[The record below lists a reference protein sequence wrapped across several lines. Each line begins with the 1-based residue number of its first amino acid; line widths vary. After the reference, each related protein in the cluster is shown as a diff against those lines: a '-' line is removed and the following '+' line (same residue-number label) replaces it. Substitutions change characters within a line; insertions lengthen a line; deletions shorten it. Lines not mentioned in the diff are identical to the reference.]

1 MGISKQSIEDLKNK
15 SKISDFILSSTT
27 GKLRGNKGMALC
39 PFHGEKTASMSFTDE
54 ENLFHCFGCKEGGD
68 IFKYIQLINN
78 VEFQES
84 VEIAADKYSFNLTYT
99 DSTFETNQ
107 KNLIDQIKKISD
119 FFVRNM
125 NEVKS
130 TEALDYLKNR
140 KLNGEDI
147 KNYKLG
153 FAEKDEKKI
162 MQYCKTNNISDSD
175 FKKLGLLSEKGN
187 FLFKNRIIFPITN
200 FRSEV
205 VGFGGRALED
215 FGPKYLNSSE
225 SSIYKKNRTLYF
237 LPNFLKD
244 IKKHKFVIIVEGY
257 FDVIAFNKLGFSNVA
272 SPSGTALTIQQL
284 NQVSKYTD
292 EIYLC
297 FDNDQAGIEATKRIL
312 EIKNNISKDLN
323 IYSISLPSKYKD
335 ISEFYES
342 GEKNIDN
349 LMSDKKDLVEFCIDD
364 LIDKEGEA
372 NKKKIFSAYKKFS
385 NYLSPLE
392 EDLSIEYL
400 GKKLA
405 INKETLVNEL
415 SFKEDLITTTI
426 NQSEN
431 VEENKHIETFK
442 DIFISNLIKNNF
454 DLKDNEKELLELNT
468 ELNEQIKAIKSNLDS
483 SENDKYNNISFSEE
497 QLEEAVVRLI
507 LFYSELKIQDLIN
520 QIDLSKD
527 TSLFPEVE
535 ELKKNMEYYQNT
547 L

>member
-68 IFKYIQLINN
+68 IFKYIQLMNN

-99 DSTFETNQ
+99 DSKFETNQ
-107 KNLIDQIKKISD
+107 KNLIDQIKKIAD
-119 FFVRNM
+119 FFIRNM

-140 KLNGEDI
+140 KLDGEDI

-153 FAEKDEKKI
+153 YAEKDDKKI
-162 MQYCKTNNISDSD
+162 IQYCKTNNISDAD
-175 FKKLGLLSEKGN
+175 FKKLGLFSEKGN

-244 IKKHKFVIIVEGY
+244 VKKHKFVVIVEGY
-257 FDVIAFNKLGFSNVA
+257 FDVIAFNKLGYSNVA

-284 NQVSKYTD
+284 SQVSKYTD

-297 FDNDQAGIEATKRIL
+297 FDNDQAGIEATKRIV

-335 ISEFYES
+335 ISEFYENA
-342 GEKNIDN
+342 EKNIDN
-349 LMSDKKDLVEFCIDD
+349 LISDKKDLVEFCIDD
-364 LIDKEGEA
+364 LIDKESESD
-372 NKKKIFSAYKKFS
+372 KKKIFSAYKKFS

-392 EDLSIEYL
+392 KDLSIEYL
-400 GKKLA
+400 GKKLG

-415 SFKEDLITTTI
+415 TFKEDLITTTI

-442 DIFISNLIKNNF
+442 DIFISC
-454 DLKDNEKELLELNT
+454 LL
-468 ELNEQIKAIKSNLDS
+468 
-483 SENDKYNNISFSEE
+483 Y
-497 QLEEAVVRLI
+497 
-507 LFYSELKIQDLIN
+507 
-520 QIDLSKD
+520 
-527 TSLFPEVE
+527 TSPSPRD
-535 ELKKNMEYYQNT
+535 
-547 L
+547 

>member
-99 DSTFETNQ
+99 DSKFETNQ

-162 MQYCKTNNISDSD
+162 MQYCKTNNISDAD

-244 IKKHKFVIIVEGY
+244 VKKHKFVIIVEGY
-257 FDVIAFNKLGFSNVA
+257 FDVIAFNKLGYSNVA

-297 FDNDQAGIEATKRIL
+297 FDNDDAGIEATKRIV

-323 IYSISLPSKYKD
+323 LYSILLPSKYKD

-342 GEKNIDN
+342 GENNIDN
-349 LMSDKKDLVEFCIDD
+349 LISDKKDLVEFCIDD
-364 LIDKEGEA
+364 LIDKEGESD
-372 NKKKIFSAYKKFS
+372 KKKIFSAYKKFS

-392 EDLSIEYL
+392 KDLSIEYL
-400 GKKLA
+400 GKKLG

-431 VEENKHIETFK
+431 IEENKHIETFK
-442 DIFISNLIKNNF
+442 DIFISSLIRNNF

-483 SENDKYNNISFSEE
+483 TENDKYNNISFSQE

>member
-68 IFKYIQLINN
+68 IFKYIQMINN

-84 VEIAADKYSFNLTYT
+84 VEIAADKYYFNLTYT
-99 DSTFETNQ
+99 DSKFETNQ
-107 KNLIDQIKKISD
+107 KNLIDQIKKITD
-119 FFVRNM
+119 FFIRIM

-140 KLNGEDI
+140 KLDGEDI

-153 FAEKDEKKI
+153 FAEKDEKTI
-162 MQYCKTNNISDSD
+162 IQYCKNNNMSDAD

-244 IKKHKFVIIVEGY
+244 VKKHKFVIIVEGY

-284 NQVSKYTD
+284 NQISKYTD

-297 FDNDQAGIEATKRIL
+297 FDYDQAGVEATKRIV

-349 LMSDKKDLVEFCIDD
+349 LISDKKDLVEFCIDV
-364 LIDKEGEA
+364 LIDKEGESD
-372 NKKKIFSAYKKFS
+372 KKKTFSAYKKFS

-392 EDLSIEYL
+392 KDLSIEYL
-400 GKKLA
+400 GKKLG

-431 VEENKHIETFK
+431 VDENKHIETFK
-442 DIFISNLIKNNF
+442 DIFISNLIKNKF
-454 DLKDNEKELLELNT
+454 ELKDNEKELLELNI

-483 SENDKYNNISFSEE
+483 TENDKYNNISFSEE

>member
-99 DSTFETNQ
+99 DSKFETNQ
-107 KNLIDQIKKISD
+107 KHFIDQIKKISD
-119 FFVRNM
+119 YFIRNM
-125 NEVKS
+125 IEVKS

-140 KLNGEDI
+140 KLDGEDI

-153 FAEKDEKKI
+153 YAEKDEKKI
-162 MQYCKTNNISDSD
+162 IQYCRANNISDAD

-205 VGFGGRALED
+205 VGFGGRALDD

-225 SSIYKKNRTLYF
+225 STIYKKNRILYF

-244 IKKHKFVIIVEGY
+244 VKKHKFVIIVEGY

-292 EIYLC
+292 EICIC
-297 FDNDQAGIEATKRIL
+297 FDNDKAGIEATKRIV

-323 IYSISLPSKYKD
+323 LYSILLPPKYKD

-342 GEKNIDN
+342 GENNIDN
-349 LMSDKKDLVEFCIDD
+349 LISDKKDLVEFCIDN
-364 LIDKEGEA
+364 LIENEGESD
-372 NKKKIFSAYKKFS
+372 KKKIFSAYKKLS

-392 EDLSIEYL
+392 KDLSLEYL
-400 GKKLA
+400 GKKVG
-405 INKETLVNEL
+405 INKETLINEL

-426 NQSEN
+426 NQTEN
-431 VEENKHIETFK
+431 FDTNEHIETFK

-454 DLKDNEKELLELNT
+454 HLEDNEKELIKLST
-468 ELNEQIKAIKSNLDS
+468 ELNEQINSLKTNLDS
-483 SENDKYNNISFSEE
+483 NENDKYKNISFSED
-497 QLEEAVVRLI
+497 QLEEAIIRLI

>member
-1 MGISKQSIEDLKNK
+1 MK
-15 SKISDFILSSTT
+15 KI
-27 GKLRGNKGMALC
+27 
-39 PFHGEKTASMSFTDE
+39 
-54 ENLFHCFGCKEGGD
+54 LFHCFGCKEGGD

-99 DSTFETNQ
+99 DSKFETNQ

-119 FFVRNM
+119 FFIRNM

-140 KLNGEDI
+140 KLDGEDI

-162 MQYCKTNNISDSD
+162 IQYCKTNNISDAD

-187 FLFKNRIIFPITN
+187 FFFKNRIIFPITN

-244 IKKHKFVIIVEGY
+244 VKKHKFVIIVEGY

-297 FDNDQAGIEATKRIL
+297 FDNDEASIEATKRIV

-323 IYSISLPSKYKD
+323 IYSILLPPKYKD

-342 GEKNIDN
+342 GENNIDN
-349 LMSDKKDLVEFCIDD
+349 LISDKKDLVEFCIDD
-364 LIDKEGEA
+364 LIDKEGESD
-372 NKKKIFSAYKKFS
+372 KKKIFSAYKKFS

-392 EDLSIEYL
+392 KDLSIEYL
-400 GKKLA
+400 GKKL
-405 INKETLVNEL
+405 
-415 SFKEDLITTTI
+415 
-426 NQSEN
+426 EN
-431 VEENKHIETFK
+431 
-442 DIFISNLIKNNF
+442 
-454 DLKDNEKELLELNT
+454 
-468 ELNEQIKAIKSNLDS
+468 
-483 SENDKYNNISFSEE
+483 
-497 QLEEAVVRLI
+497 
-507 LFYSELKIQDLIN
+507 
-520 QIDLSKD
+520 
-527 TSLFPEVE
+527 
-535 ELKKNMEYYQNT
+535 
-547 L
+547 

>member
-1 MGISKQSIEDLKNK
+1 MGISKQSIEDLKTK

-99 DSTFETNQ
+99 DSKFETNQ
-107 KNLIDQIKKISD
+107 KNLIEQIKKISD
-119 FFVRNM
+119 LFITNLIEM
-125 NEVKS
+125 KS
-130 TEALDYLKNR
+130 EQAITYLKNR
-140 KLNGEDI
+140 KLEDADI
-147 KNYKLG
+147 KNYKIG
-153 FAEKDEKKI
+153 YAEKDDKKI
-162 MQYCKTNNISDSD
+162 IEYCKSNNISDSE
-175 FKKLGLLSEKGN
+175 FKKLGLFSEKGN

-205 VGFGGRALED
+205 VAFGGRALED

-257 FDVIAFNKLGFSNVA
+257 FDVIAFNKLGYSNVA

-284 NQVSKYTD
+284 NQISKYTD

-297 FDNDQAGIEATKRIL
+297 FDNDEAGIDATKRIV

-323 IYSISLPSKYKD
+323 LYTILLPSKYKD

-342 GEKNIDN
+342 GDKNIKEIV
-349 LMSDKKDLVEFCIDD
+349 SDKKDLIEFCIDQ
-364 LIDKEGEA
+364 LINKEGEA
-372 NKKKIFSAYKKFS
+372 NKKKIFSAYKKFAV
-385 NYLSPLE
+385 YLSPLE
-392 EDLSIEYL
+392 KDLSTEYL
-400 GKKLA
+400 GKILG
-405 INKETLVNEL
+405 INKETLISEL
-415 SFKEDLITTTI
+415 SFKEDLVTTTI
-426 NQSEN
+426 SHGEE
-431 VEENKHIETFK
+431 VETNKHIETFK
-442 DIFISNLIKNNF
+442 DIFIASLIKNNF
-454 DLKDNEKELLELNT
+454 DLDDKAKEVLDLSVD
-468 ELNEQIKAIKSNLDS
+468 LNEQLNKLKSNKES
-483 SENDKYNNISFSEE
+483 IENDKYQNISFSKE
-497 QLEEAVVRLI
+497 QLNESIVRLI
-507 LFYSELKIQDLIN
+507 LFYSEIKIQDLIN

-535 ELKKNMEYYQNT
+535 ELKKKIEFYQNT

>member
-68 IFKYIQLINN
+68 IFKYIQLMNN

-99 DSTFETNQ
+99 DSKFETNQ

-119 FFVRNM
+119 FFIRNM

-140 KLNGEDI
+140 KLDGEDI

-153 FAEKDEKKI
+153 FAEKDDKKLI
-162 MQYCKTNNISDSD
+162 QYCKTNNISDAD
-175 FKKLGLLSEKGN
+175 FKKLGLFSEKGN

-244 IKKHKFVIIVEGY
+244 VKKHKFVIIVEGY

-284 NQVSKYTD
+284 NQISKYTD

-297 FDNDQAGIEATKRIL
+297 FDNDQAGVEATKRIV
-312 EIKNNISKDLN
+312 EIKNNIGKDLN
-323 IYSISLPSKYKD
+323 IYSILLPSKYKD

-342 GEKNIDN
+342 GEKNIEN
-349 LMSDKKDLVEFCIDD
+349 LISDKKDLVEFCIDD
-364 LIDKEGEA
+364 LIEKEGES

-392 EDLSIEYL
+392 KDLSIEYL
-400 GKKLA
+400 GKKLG

-442 DIFISNLIKNNF
+442 DIFISNLIKNKF
-454 DLKDNEKELLELNT
+454 ELKDNEKELLELNI

-483 SENDKYNNISFSEE
+483 TENDKYNNISFSEE
-497 QLEEAVVRLI
+497 QLEEAIVRLI

>member
-68 IFKYIQLINN
+68 IFKYIQLMNN

-99 DSTFETNQ
+99 DSKFETNQ

-119 FFVRNM
+119 FFIRNM

-140 KLNGEDI
+140 KLDGEDI

-153 FAEKDEKKI
+153 FAEKDDKKI
-162 MQYCKTNNISDSD
+162 IQYCKTNNISDAD
-175 FKKLGLLSEKGN
+175 FKKLGLFSEKGN

-205 VGFGGRALED
+205 VGFGGRALAD

-244 IKKHKFVIIVEGY
+244 VKKHKFVIIVEGY

-284 NQVSKYTD
+284 NQISKYTD

-297 FDNDQAGIEATKRIL
+297 FDNDQAGVEATKRIV
-312 EIKNNISKDLN
+312 EIKNNIGKDLN
-323 IYSISLPSKYKD
+323 IYSILLPSKYKD

-349 LMSDKKDLVEFCIDD
+349 LISDKKDLVEFCIDD
-364 LIDKEGEA
+364 LIEKEGES

-392 EDLSIEYL
+392 KDLSIEYL
-400 GKKLA
+400 GKKLG

-415 SFKEDLITTTI
+415 SFKEDLITTTF

-442 DIFISNLIKNNF
+442 DIFISNLIKNKF
-454 DLKDNEKELLELNT
+454 ELKDNEKELLELNI

-483 SENDKYNNISFSEE
+483 TENDKYNNISFSEE
-497 QLEEAVVRLI
+497 QLEEAIVRLI

>member
-99 DSTFETNQ
+99 DSKFETNQ

-119 FFVRNM
+119 FFIRNM

-140 KLNGEDI
+140 KLDGEDI

-153 FAEKDEKKI
+153 FAEKDDKKI
-162 MQYCKTNNISDSD
+162 IQYCKTNNISDAD
-175 FKKLGLLSEKGN
+175 FKKLGLFSEKGN

-244 IKKHKFVIIVEGY
+244 VKKHKFVIIVEGY

-284 NQVSKYTD
+284 NQISKYTD

-297 FDNDQAGIEATKRIL
+297 FDNDQAGVEATKRIV
-312 EIKNNISKDLN
+312 EIKNNIGKDLN
-323 IYSISLPSKYKD
+323 IYSILLPSKYKD

-342 GEKNIDN
+342 GEKNIEN
-349 LMSDKKDLVEFCIDD
+349 LISDKKDLVEFCIDD
-364 LIDKEGEA
+364 LIEKEGES

-392 EDLSIEYL
+392 KDLSIEYL
-400 GKKLA
+400 GKKLG

-415 SFKEDLITTTI
+415 SFKEDLITTTF

-442 DIFISNLIKNNF
+442 DIFISNLIKNKF
-454 DLKDNEKELLELNT
+454 ELKDNEKELLELNI

-483 SENDKYNNISFSEE
+483 TENDKYNNISFSEE
-497 QLEEAVVRLI
+497 QLEEAIVRLI

>member
-68 IFKYIQLINN
+68 MFKYIQLINN

-99 DSTFETNQ
+99 DSKFETNQ

-119 FFVRNM
+119 FFIRNM

-140 KLNGEDI
+140 KLDGEDI

-162 MQYCKTNNISDSD
+162 IQYCKTNNISDAD

-244 IKKHKFVIIVEGY
+244 VKKHKFVIIVEGY

-297 FDNDQAGIEATKRIL
+297 FDNDQAGIEATKRIV

-323 IYSISLPSKYKD
+323 IYSILLPSKYKD

-342 GEKNIDN
+342 GEKNIEN
-349 LMSDKKDLVEFCIDD
+349 LISDKKDLVEFCIDD
-364 LIDKEGEA
+364 LIEKEGESD
-372 NKKKIFSAYKKFS
+372 KKKIFSAYKKFS

-392 EDLSIEYL
+392 KDLSIEYL
-400 GKKLA
+400 GKKLG

-442 DIFISNLIKNNF
+442 DIFISNLIKNKF
-454 DLKDNEKELLELNT
+454 DLKDNEKELLELNI

-483 SENDKYNNISFSEE
+483 TENDKYNNISFSEE
-497 QLEEAVVRLI
+497 QLEEAIVRLI

>member
-99 DSTFETNQ
+99 DSKFETNQ

-119 FFVRNM
+119 FFIRNM

-140 KLNGEDI
+140 KLDGEDI

-162 MQYCKTNNISDSD
+162 TQYCKTNNISDAD

-244 IKKHKFVIIVEGY
+244 VKKHKFVIIVEGY

-284 NQVSKYTD
+284 NQVAKYTD

-297 FDNDQAGIEATKRIL
+297 FDNDEAGIEATKRIV

-323 IYSISLPSKYKD
+323 LYSILVPPKYKD

-349 LMSDKKDLVEFCIDD
+349 LISDKKDLVEFCIDD
-364 LIDKEGEA
+364 LIDKEGESD
-372 NKKKIFSAYKKFS
+372 KKKIFSAYKKFS

-392 EDLSIEYL
+392 KDLSIEYL
-400 GKKLA
+400 GKKLG

-431 VEENKHIETFK
+431 IEGNKHIETFK
-442 DIFISNLIKNNF
+442 DIFISSLIRNNF

-468 ELNEQIKAIKSNLDS
+468 ELNEKINAIKSNLDS
-483 SENDKYNNISFSEE
+483 TENDKYNNISFSEE

-507 LFYSELKIQDLIN
+507 LFYSEIKIQDLIN

>member
-1 MGISKQSIEDLKNK
+1 MGISKQSIEDLKTK

-99 DSTFETNQ
+99 DSKFETNQ
-107 KNLIDQIKKISD
+107 KNLIEQIKKISD
-119 FFVRNM
+119 LFITNLIEM
-125 NEVKS
+125 KS
-130 TEALDYLKNR
+130 EQAITYLKKR
-140 KLNGEDI
+140 KLDDVDI
-147 KNYKLG
+147 KNYKIG
-153 FAEKDEKKI
+153 YAEKDDKKI
-162 MQYCKTNNISDSD
+162 IEYCKSNNISDSD
-175 FKKLGLLSEKGN
+175 FKKLGLFSEKGN

-205 VGFGGRALED
+205 VAFGGRALED

-244 IKKHKFVIIVEGY
+244 IKKHKFAIIVEGY
-257 FDVIAFNKLGFSNVA
+257 FDVIAFNKLGYSNVA

-284 NQVSKYTD
+284 NQISKYTD

-297 FDNDQAGIEATKRIL
+297 FDNDEAGIDATKRIV

-323 IYSISLPSKYKD
+323 LYTILLPSKYKD

-342 GEKNIDN
+342 GDKNIKEIVA
-349 LMSDKKDLVEFCIDD
+349 DKKDLIEFCIDQ
-364 LIDKEGEA
+364 LINKEGEA
-372 NKKKIFSAYKKFS
+372 NKKKIFSAYKKFAV
-385 NYLSPLE
+385 YLSPLE
-392 EDLSIEYL
+392 KDLSTEYL
-400 GKKLA
+400 GKILG
-405 INKETLVNEL
+405 INKETLISEL
-415 SFKEDLITTTI
+415 SFKEDLVTTTI
-426 NQSEN
+426 SHGEE
-431 VEENKHIETFK
+431 VETNKHIETFK
-442 DIFISNLIKNNF
+442 DIFIASLIKNNF
-454 DLKDNEKELLELNT
+454 DLDDKAKEVLDLSAGLDEHVNQLKTKKDS
-468 ELNEQIKAIKSNLDS
+468 I
-483 SENDKYNNISFSEE
+483 ENDKYHNISFSKE
-497 QLEEAVVRLI
+497 QLDESIVRLI
-507 LFYSELKIQDLIN
+507 LFYSEIKIQDLIN

-535 ELKKNMEYYQNT
+535 ELKKKIEFYQNT

>member
-99 DSTFETNQ
+99 DSKFETNQ

-119 FFVRNM
+119 FFIRNM

-140 KLNGEDI
+140 KLDGEDI

-153 FAEKDEKKI
+153 FAEKDDKKI
-162 MQYCKTNNISDSD
+162 IQYCKTNNISDAD
-175 FKKLGLLSEKGN
+175 FKKLGLFSEKGN

-244 IKKHKFVIIVEGY
+244 VKKHKFVIIVEGY

-297 FDNDQAGIEATKRIL
+297 FDNDQAGIEATKRIV

-342 GEKNIDN
+342 GEKNIEN
-349 LMSDKKDLVEFCIDD
+349 LISDKKDLVEFCIDD
-364 LIDKEGEA
+364 LIEKEGES

-392 EDLSIEYL
+392 KDLSIEYL
-400 GKKLA
+400 GKKLG

-442 DIFISNLIKNNF
+442 DIFISNLIKNKF
-454 DLKDNEKELLELNT
+454 ELKDNEKELLELNI

-483 SENDKYNNISFSEE
+483 TENDKYNNISFSEE
-497 QLEEAVVRLI
+497 QLEEAIVRLI

>member
-68 IFKYIQLINN
+68 IFKYIQMINN

-99 DSTFETNQ
+99 DSKFETNQ
-107 KNLIDQIKKISD
+107 KNLIDQIKKIAD
-119 FFVRNM
+119 FFIRNM

-140 KLNGEDI
+140 KLDGEDI

-162 MQYCKTNNISDSD
+162 IQYCKNNNISDAD

-244 IKKHKFVIIVEGY
+244 VKKHKFVVIVEGY
-257 FDVIAFNKLGFSNVA
+257 FDVIAFNKLGYSNVA

-297 FDNDQAGIEATKRIL
+297 FDNDQAGIEATKRIV

-342 GEKNIDN
+342 AEKNIDN
-349 LMSDKKDLVEFCIDD
+349 LISDKKDLVEFCIDD

-392 EDLSIEYL
+392 KDLSIEYL
-400 GKKLA
+400 GKKLG
-405 INKETLVNEL
+405 INKETLINEL
-415 SFKEDLITTTI
+415 SFKEDLITTTF

-468 ELNEQIKAIKSNLDS
+468 ELNEQIKTIKSNLDTT
-483 SENDKYNNISFSEE
+483 ENDKYNNISFSEE
-497 QLEEAVVRLI
+497 QLEEAIVRLI

>member
-68 IFKYIQLINN
+68 IFKYIQLMNN

-99 DSTFETNQ
+99 DSKFETNQ
-107 KNLIDQIKKISD
+107 KNLIDQIKKIAD
-119 FFVRNM
+119 FFIRNM

-140 KLNGEDI
+140 KLDGEDI

-153 FAEKDEKKI
+153 FAEKDEKTI
-162 MQYCKTNNISDSD
+162 IQYCKNNNMSDAD

-244 IKKHKFVIIVEGY
+244 VKKHKFVVIVEGY
-257 FDVIAFNKLGFSNVA
+257 FDVIAFNKLGYSNVA

-284 NQVSKYTD
+284 SQVSKYTD

-297 FDNDQAGIEATKRIL
+297 FDNDQAGIEATKRIV

-342 GEKNIDN
+342 AEKNIDN
-349 LMSDKKDLVEFCIDD
+349 LISDKKDLVEFCIDD

-392 EDLSIEYL
+392 KDLSIEYL
-400 GKKLA
+400 GKKLR

-415 SFKEDLITTTI
+415 SFKEDLITTTF

-442 DIFISNLIKNNF
+442 DIFISNLIKNKF
-454 DLKDNEKELLELNT
+454 ELKDNEKELLELNI

-483 SENDKYNNISFSEE
+483 TENDKYNNISFSEE

>member
-68 IFKYIQLINN
+68 IFKYIQMINN

-99 DSTFETNQ
+99 DSKFETNQ

-119 FFVRNM
+119 FFIRNM

-140 KLNGEDI
+140 KLDGEDI

-153 FAEKDEKKI
+153 FAEKDDKKI
-162 MQYCKTNNISDSD
+162 IQYCKTNNISDAD
-175 FKKLGLLSEKGN
+175 FKKLGLFSEKGN

-244 IKKHKFVIIVEGY
+244 VKKHKFVIIVEGY

-284 NQVSKYTD
+284 NQISKYTD

-297 FDNDQAGIEATKRIL
+297 FDNDQAGVEATKRIV

-323 IYSISLPSKYKD
+323 LYSILLPSKYKD

-349 LMSDKKDLVEFCIDD
+349 LISDKKDLVEFCIDD

-392 EDLSIEYL
+392 KDLSIEYL
-400 GKKLA
+400 GKKLG

-442 DIFISNLIKNNF
+442 DIFISNLIKNKF
-454 DLKDNEKELLELNT
+454 ELKDNEKELLELNI

-483 SENDKYNNISFSEE
+483 TENDKYNNISFSEE
-497 QLEEAVVRLI
+497 QLEEAIVRLI

>member
-68 IFKYIQLINN
+68 IFKYIQLMNN

-99 DSTFETNQ
+99 DSKFETNQ

-119 FFVRNM
+119 FFIRNM

-140 KLNGEDI
+140 KLDGEDI

-162 MQYCKTNNISDSD
+162 IQYCKTNNISDAD
-175 FKKLGLLSEKGN
+175 FKKLGLFSEKGN

-244 IKKHKFVIIVEGY
+244 VKKHKFVIIVEGY

-284 NQVSKYTD
+284 NQISKYTD

-297 FDNDQAGIEATKRIL
+297 FDNDQAGVEATKRIV
-312 EIKNNISKDLN
+312 EIKNNIGKDLN
-323 IYSISLPSKYKD
+323 IYSILLPSKYKD

-342 GEKNIDN
+342 GEKNIEN
-349 LMSDKKDLVEFCIDD
+349 LISDKKDLVEFCIDD
-364 LIDKEGEA
+364 LIEKEGES

-392 EDLSIEYL
+392 KDLSIEYL
-400 GKKLA
+400 GKKLG

-415 SFKEDLITTTI
+415 SFKEDLITTTF

-442 DIFISNLIKNNF
+442 DIFISNLIKNKF
-454 DLKDNEKELLELNT
+454 ELKDNEKELLELNI

-483 SENDKYNNISFSEE
+483 TENDKYNNISFSEE
-497 QLEEAVVRLI
+497 QLEEAIVRLI

>member
-68 IFKYIQLINN
+68 IFKYIQMINN

-99 DSTFETNQ
+99 DSKFETNQ
-107 KNLIDQIKKISD
+107 KNLIDQIKKITD
-119 FFVRNM
+119 FFIRNM

-140 KLNGEDI
+140 KLDGEDI

-162 MQYCKTNNISDSD
+162 IQYCKNNNISDAD

-244 IKKHKFVIIVEGY
+244 VKKHKFVVIVEGY
-257 FDVIAFNKLGFSNVA
+257 FDVIAFNKLGYSNVA

-284 NQVSKYTD
+284 SQVSKYTD

-297 FDNDQAGIEATKRIL
+297 FDNDQAGIEATKRIV

-342 GEKNIDN
+342 AEKNIDN
-349 LMSDKKDLVEFCIDD
+349 LISDKKDLVEFCIDD

-392 EDLSIEYL
+392 KDLSIEYL
-400 GKKLA
+400 GKKLG

-431 VEENKHIETFK
+431 IGENKHIETFK
-442 DIFISNLIKNNF
+442 DIFISSLIRNNF
-454 DLKDNEKELLELNT
+454 DLNDNEKELLELNT

-483 SENDKYNNISFSEE
+483 TENDKYNNISFSEE
-497 QLEEAVVRLI
+497 QLEEAIVRLI

>member
-99 DSTFETNQ
+99 DSKFETNQ

-162 MQYCKTNNISDSD
+162 MQYCKTNNISDAD

-244 IKKHKFVIIVEGY
+244 VKKHKFVIIVEGY

-297 FDNDQAGIEATKRIL
+297 FDNDQAGIEATKRIV

-323 IYSISLPSKYKD
+323 LYSILLPPKYKD

-342 GEKNIDN
+342 GENNIDN
-349 LMSDKKDLVEFCIDD
+349 LISDKKDLVEFCIDD
-364 LIDKEGEA
+364 LIDKEGESD
-372 NKKKIFSAYKKFS
+372 KKKIFSAYKKFS

-392 EDLSIEYL
+392 KDLSIEYL
-400 GKKLA
+400 GKKLG

-483 SENDKYNNISFSEE
+483 TENDKYNNISFSEE
-497 QLEEAVVRLI
+497 QLEEAIVRLI

>member
-1 MGISKQSIEDLKNK
+1 MGISKQSIEDLKTK

-27 GKLRGNKGMALC
+27 GKIRGNKGMALC

-68 IFKYIQLINN
+68 IFKYIQLINS

-84 VEIAADKYSFNLTYT
+84 VEIVADKYSFNLTYT
-99 DSTFETNQ
+99 DSKFETNQ
-107 KNLIDQIKKISD
+107 KNLIEQIKKISD
-119 FFVRNM
+119 YFIKNM
-125 NEVKS
+125 NEMKS
-130 TEALDYLKNR
+130 QDAVAYLMDR
-140 KLNGEDI
+140 KLEGEDI
-147 KNYKLG
+147 KNYKIG

-162 MQYCKTNNISDSD
+162 IEFCKSSDISDSD
-175 FKKLGLLSEKGN
+175 FKKLGLFSDKGN
-187 FLFKNRIIFPITN
+187 FLFKNRIMFPITN

-215 FGPKYLNSSE
+215 YGPKYLNSSE

-257 FDVIAFNKLGFSNVA
+257 FDVIAFNKLGYSNVA

-297 FDNDQAGIEATKRIL
+297 FDNDDAGIEATKRIV

-323 IYSISLPSKYKD
+323 LYSILLPSKYKD

-342 GEKNIDN
+342 GENNIDN
-349 LMSDKKDLVEFCIDD
+349 LISDKKDLVEFCIDD
-364 LIDKEGEA
+364 LIDKEGESD
-372 NKKKIFSAYKKFS
+372 KKKIFSAYKKFS

-392 EDLSIEYL
+392 KDLSIEYL
-400 GKKLA
+400 GKKLG

-431 VEENKHIETFK
+431 IEENKHIETFK
-442 DIFISNLIKNNF
+442 DIFISSLIRNNF
-454 DLKDNEKELLELNT
+454 DLKDNDKELLELNT

-483 SENDKYNNISFSEE
+483 TENDKYNNISFSEE
-497 QLEEAVVRLI
+497 QLEEAIVRLI

>member
-140 KLNGEDI
+140 KLDGEDI

-162 MQYCKTNNISDSD
+162 TQYCKTNNISDAD

-244 IKKHKFVIIVEGY
+244 VKKHKFVIIVEGY

-297 FDNDQAGIEATKRIL
+297 FDNDEAGIEATKRIV

-323 IYSISLPSKYKD
+323 LYSILLPTKYKD

-342 GEKNIDN
+342 GENNIDN
-349 LMSDKKDLVEFCIDD
+349 LISDKKDLVEFCIDD
-364 LIDKEGEA
+364 LIDKEGESD
-372 NKKKIFSAYKKFS
+372 KKKIFSAYKKFS

-392 EDLSIEYL
+392 KDLSIEYL
-400 GKKLA
+400 GKKLG

-431 VEENKHIETFK
+431 IEENKHIETFK
-442 DIFISNLIKNNF
+442 DIFISSLIKNNF

-483 SENDKYNNISFSEE
+483 TENDKYNNISFSEE
-497 QLEEAVVRLI
+497 QLEEAIVRLI

>member
-68 IFKYIQLINN
+68 IFKYIQLMNN

-99 DSTFETNQ
+99 DSKFETNQ

-119 FFVRNM
+119 FFIRNM

-140 KLNGEDI
+140 KLDGEDI

-153 FAEKDEKKI
+153 FAEKDEKTI
-162 MQYCKTNNISDSD
+162 IQYCKNNNMSDAD

-244 IKKHKFVIIVEGY
+244 VKKHKFVVIVEGY
-257 FDVIAFNKLGFSNVA
+257 FDVIAFNKLGYSNVA

-284 NQVSKYTD
+284 SQVSKYTD

-297 FDNDQAGIEATKRIL
+297 FDNDQAGIEATKRIV
-312 EIKNNISKDLN
+312 EIKNKISKDLN

-342 GEKNIDN
+342 AEKNIDN
-349 LMSDKKDLVEFCIDD
+349 LISDKKDLVEFCIDD
-364 LIDKEGEA
+364 LIDKEGESD
-372 NKKKIFSAYKKFS
+372 KKKTFSAYKKFS

-392 EDLSIEYL
+392 KDLSIEYL
-400 GKKLA
+400 GKKLG

-454 DLKDNEKELLELNT
+454 DLKDNEKELLELNI

-483 SENDKYNNISFSEE
+483 TENDKYNNISFSEE
-497 QLEEAVVRLI
+497 QLEEAIVRLI

>member
-99 DSTFETNQ
+99 DSKFETNQ

-119 FFVRNM
+119 FFIRNM

-140 KLNGEDI
+140 KLDGEDI

-153 FAEKDEKKI
+153 FAEKDDKKI
-162 MQYCKTNNISDSD
+162 IQYCKTNNISDAD

-244 IKKHKFVIIVEGY
+244 VKKHKFVIIVEGY

-297 FDNDQAGIEATKRIL
+297 FDNDQAGIEATKRIV

-342 GEKNIDN
+342 AEKNIDN
-349 LMSDKKDLVEFCIDD
+349 LISDKKDLVEFCIDD

-392 EDLSIEYL
+392 KDLSIEYL
-400 GKKLA
+400 GKKLG

-454 DLKDNEKELLELNT
+454 DLKDNEKELLELNI

-483 SENDKYNNISFSEE
+483 TENDKYNNISFSEE
-497 QLEEAVVRLI
+497 QLEEAIVRLI

>member
-68 IFKYIQLINN
+68 IFKYIQLMNN

-99 DSTFETNQ
+99 DSKFETNQ

-119 FFVRNM
+119 FFTRNM

-140 KLNGEDI
+140 KLDGEDI

-153 FAEKDEKKI
+153 FAEKDDKKI
-162 MQYCKTNNISDSD
+162 IQYCKTNNISDAD
-175 FKKLGLLSEKGN
+175 FKKLGLFSEKGN

-244 IKKHKFVIIVEGY
+244 VKKHKFEIIVEGY

-284 NQVSKYTD
+284 NQISKYTD

-297 FDNDQAGIEATKRIL
+297 FDNDQAGIEATKRIV

-342 GEKNIDN
+342 AEKNIDN
-349 LMSDKKDLVEFCIDD
+349 LISDKKDLVEFCIDD

-392 EDLSIEYL
+392 KDLSIEYL
-400 GKKLA
+400 GKKLG

-442 DIFISNLIKNNF
+442 DIFISNLIKNKF

-468 ELNEQIKAIKSNLDS
+468 ELNEQIKTIKSNLDTT
-483 SENDKYNNISFSEE
+483 ENDKYNNISFSEE
-497 QLEEAVVRLI
+497 QLEEAIVRLI

>member
-99 DSTFETNQ
+99 DSKFETNQ

-119 FFVRNM
+119 FFIRNM

-140 KLNGEDI
+140 KLDGEDI

-162 MQYCKTNNISDSD
+162 IQYCKTNNISDAD

-244 IKKHKFVIIVEGY
+244 VKKHKFVIIVEGY

-297 FDNDQAGIEATKRIL
+297 FDNDQAGIEATKRIV

-323 IYSISLPSKYKD
+323 IYSILLPSKYKD

-349 LMSDKKDLVEFCIDD
+349 LISDKKDLVEFCIDD
-364 LIDKEGEA
+364 LIEKEGESD
-372 NKKKIFSAYKKFS
+372 KKKIFSAYKKFS

-392 EDLSIEYL
+392 KDLSIEYL
-400 GKKLA
+400 GKKLG
-405 INKETLVNEL
+405 INKETLVDEL

-442 DIFISNLIKNNF
+442 DIFISNLIKNKF
-454 DLKDNEKELLELNT
+454 DLKDNEKELLELNI

-483 SENDKYNNISFSEE
+483 TENDKYNNISFSEE
-497 QLEEAVVRLI
+497 QLEEAIVRLI